1 MNSTEMIDTTSLL
14 SKIDHMMRRA
24 ERLQRD
30 VTAFEP
36 KDMETQ
42 MMTCDALR
50 RCCKEVGVTGRWR
63 MRHGELVVALRQAK
77 GIRV

>member
-1 MNSTEMIDTTSLL
+1 MNSTELIDTTSLL

-30 VTAFEP
+30 ITAFEP

-50 RCCKEVGVTGRWR
+50 SCCKEAGVTGRWK
-63 MRHGELVVALRQAK
+63 MRHGELVVALRQAR
-77 GIRV
+77 GIRM